1 MGFLPHRACLLDS
14 QKLSA
19 RDLGQALFGEVVV
32 VVGRVGRGGEGRGVR
47 AGETAGETTI
57 NNDS

>member
-32 VVGRVGRGGEGRGVR
+32 SGGESGERGGGEGVR